1 MNLNPETIHPT
12 ADDLKVIHNL
22 NRLDQHI
29 VKCAD
34 YDEYVELL
42 WDVQHVFSERFHL
55 WLTNKGIEEHQDKF
69 ANFAQ
74 VFLTFIYDYE
84 HMEPLTLKSCPG
96 RYFEEFMMD
105 YCFRKTS
112 IEALEYTLVPTAMRL
127 LYIFLYEKGYL
138 LDPPDRMIDFIDK
151 LEPEFIENLKERFS

>member
-1 MNLNPETIHPT
+1 LNPETIHPT
-12 ADDLKVIHNL
+12 ADDLKLIHNL
-22 NRLDQHI
+22 NRLDKYI
-29 VKCAD
+29 ARSAD
-34 YDEYVELL
+34 YNEYEELL
-42 WDVQHVFSERFHL
+42 WDVQIGFSERFHL
-55 WLTNKGIEEHQDKF
+55 WLTNNGREEHQDKF
-69 ANFAQ
+69 ANFTQ
-74 VFLTFIYDYE
+74 SFFSFIYDYE

-138 LDPPDRMIDFIDK
+138 LEPPDRMIDFIDK